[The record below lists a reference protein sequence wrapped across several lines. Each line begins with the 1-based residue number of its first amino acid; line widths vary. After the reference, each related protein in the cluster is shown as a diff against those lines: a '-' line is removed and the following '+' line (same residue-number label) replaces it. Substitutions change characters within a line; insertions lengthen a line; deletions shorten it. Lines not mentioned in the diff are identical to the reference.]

1 VHNPV
6 HMPLLENCY
15 RSCCCYIIVSV
26 CVCVCV

>member
-15 RSCCCYIIVSV
+15 RSCCCYIIVSM
-26 CVCVCV
+26 CVCN